1 MGEDGEQETEVAGE
15 GEYGDHFAGE
25 GEGLVIVR
33 TARAG
38 IGQRS
43 VGMITPSDGVW
54 TRRGATMFGRPIA
67 TTRGIMMA
75 ITTTMRKATA
85 VTTKGLGMEGEPSVP
100 FWMLM
105 GIRRRGEVWE
115 SAHTLPSL
123 PRIGPSLPLF
133 T

>member
-1 MGEDGEQETEVAGE
+1 M
-15 GEYGDHFAGE
+15 
-25 GEGLVIVR
+25 IVR

-43 VGMITPSDGVW
+43 AGMITPSDGAW
-54 TRRGATMFGRPIA
+54 TRRGATMVGRPIA
-67 TTRGIMMA
+67 TTRGITTA

-85 VTTKGLGMEGEPSVP
+85 VTTKRLGIEGEPSVP
-100 FWMLM
+100 PWMLM
-105 GIRRRGEVWE
+105 GIRRREEVWE

-123 PRIGPSLPLF
+123 SRIGPSLPSF